1 MGPTT
6 DGFSPRICLARARK
20 PAGSTKLRCS
30 PERVTSEM
38 GMTRQKED
46 DVYDTHRPRDVAVP
60 RDAVNLGLH
69 WAFMR

>member
-1 MGPTT
+1 
-6 DGFSPRICLARARK
+6 
-20 PAGSTKLRCS
+20 
-30 PERVTSEM
+30 
-38 GMTRQKED
+38 MTRQKED